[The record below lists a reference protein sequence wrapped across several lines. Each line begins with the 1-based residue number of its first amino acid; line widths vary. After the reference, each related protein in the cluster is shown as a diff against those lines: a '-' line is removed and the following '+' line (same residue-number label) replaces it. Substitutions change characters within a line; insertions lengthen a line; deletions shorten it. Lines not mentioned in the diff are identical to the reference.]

1 MIFLELISTKF
12 ILNREE
18 FFMKLKRIAAAVLA
32 AVTLVLAMAVPV
44 SAASIFDTAKNI
56 DSGKKVTKTLE
67 RGKSMDYKITPT
79 EKGTATV
86 KLTAKTNCCE
96 FYVYDADGNE
106 ISFTCDATLGS
117 MNKYNK
123 NLYWDSTSEVFK
135 GTLSFDVKAN
145 KTYYIKIKQYSY
157 AALGDWEFTASFKYP
172 SEEVEETVLMTLN
185 LKKGGTVQLGANG
198 DKASWKSSQKSIATV
213 SDSGLVTAVKK
224 GKTVITLKCGSK
236 TQKIEV
242 VVE

>member
-1 MIFLELISTKF
+1 MKF
-12 ILNREE
+12 
-18 FFMKLKRIAAAVLA
+18 KKIAAAVLA

-44 SAASIFDTAKNI
+44 SADSIFDTAKNI

-96 FYVYDADGNE
+96 FYVYDEDGKDV
-106 ISFTCDATLGS
+106 SFTCDATLGS

-123 NLYWDSTSEVFK
+123 FLYWDKTAEVFK

-145 KTYYIKIKQYSY
+145 KTYYIKIKQYAY
-157 AALGDWEFTASFKYP
+157 AVSGDWEFVASFKYP
-172 SEEVEETVLMTLN
+172 TGETAPSALMSLT
-185 LKKGGTVQLGANG
+185 LKKGDTVQLGANG
-198 DKASWKSSQKSIATV
+198 DGAKWSTSKKSVAAV
-213 SDSGLVTAVKK
+213 SSKGLVTAVKK
-224 GKTVITLKCGSK
+224 GKAVITLKCGSK
-236 TQKIEV
+236 SQKIEI